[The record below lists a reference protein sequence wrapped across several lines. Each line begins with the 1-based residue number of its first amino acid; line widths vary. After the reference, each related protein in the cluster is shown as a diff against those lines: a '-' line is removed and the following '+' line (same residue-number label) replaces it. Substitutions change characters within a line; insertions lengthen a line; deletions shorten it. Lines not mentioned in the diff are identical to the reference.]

1 MTLGDQFKDFLYR
14 VRRNPQGTAVA
25 VAGIRKS
32 DDHPMPVAS
41 FFIHASVPS
50 SDPVTIAE
58 DDSGQRH
65 WTGGE
70 FTPKPSYASWLG
82 MGDFPVG
89 RRRQA
94 EILSNMMAIGV
105 HHHGSIPVADEALSV
120 SGARI
125 ARGLSERYG
134 LQAHPDAETPGIQ
147 ANTTVPSPGV
157 FASPFWHSISQGPRS
172 EYTEYSHDQAAKV
185 FRDMDAKYR
194 KRAVKPVEEDS
205 GPPPPTLPGI

>member
-14 VRRNPQGTAVA
+14 VRRNPQGTTVA
-25 VAGIRKS
+25 VAGVRRS
-32 DDHPMPVAS
+32 DDHPMAVAS
-41 FFIHASVPS
+41 MNIRASSPS
-50 SDPVTIAE
+50 SDPVTIKADE
-58 DDSGQRH
+58 NGQMH

-70 FTPKPSYASWLG
+70 FTPNPAHVSWLG

-105 HHHGSIPVADEALSV
+105 QHHGSIPYADEALSID
-120 SGARI
+120 GARI
-125 ARGLSERYG
+125 ARGMAEKYG
-134 LQAHPDAETPGIQ
+134 LKAHPGSETSIPK
-147 ANTTVPSPGV
+147 ASTTVPVPAV
-157 FASPFWHSISQGPRS
+157 FTTPYWNSISQGPRS